1 MLHNVSDLDLR
12 LLRIFACVVRCGGF
26 SAAQGELGMGQSTIS
41 THIASLETRLGY
53 RLCERGKSGFRL
65 TEKGE
70 RVLDYAQNLF
80 AALGDFRDQVQ
91 SLAGRLVGELHL
103 GLADNIATLPD
114 ARIHQ
119 TLARFNRRDQDVRLH
134 FLIES
139 SSELERLVLNGR
151 LHLAIACF
159 SRRLPNLRYEPLY
172 HERVAVFC
180 GRAHPLFDKDVRD
193 AAELESCNWIQHGYA
208 VADVQLPAD
217 PQRSTAYAQHMEAVL
232 HAVRAGTH
240 LGYLPTHYAERWVE
254 QGEMRALLPDSLGY
268 GITHSLVVRDEPGHN
283 EALQALVE
291 DLCLEHGVTPISAA
305 R

>member
-26 SAAQGELGMGQSTIS
+26 SAAQGELNMGQSTIS

-70 RVLDYAQNLF
+70 RVLEYAQNLF

-91 SLAGRLVGELHL
+91 SLAGRLVGELHI
-103 GLADNIATLPD
+103 GLADNIATLPE
-114 ARIHQ
+114 ARIHNA
-119 TLARFNRRDQDVRLH
+119 LARFNRRDQAVRLH
-134 FLIES
+134 VLIES
-139 SSELERLVLNGR
+139 SSELERLLLNGR

-159 SRRLPNLRYEPLY
+159 SRRLPNLRYQPLY

-180 GRAHPLFDKDVRD
+180 GRQHPLFDRD
-193 AAELESCNWIQHGYA
+193 IQSVDELQSCDWIQHGYA
-208 VADVQLPAD
+208 VADIQLPAD
-217 PQRSTAYAQHMEAVL
+217 PQRSTAFTQHMEAVL

-240 LGYLPTHYAERWVE
+240 LGYLPTHYAQRWVE
-254 QGEMRALLPDSLGY
+254 QGEMRALLPETLGY

-283 EALQALVE
+283 EALLALVA
-291 DLCLEHGVTPISAA
+291 DLRQEHGLEPISAA

>member
-1 MLHNVSDLDLR
+1 M
-12 LLRIFACVVRCGGF
+12 
-26 SAAQGELGMGQSTIS
+26 
-41 THIASLETRLGY
+41 
-53 RLCERGKSGFRL
+53 
-65 TEKGE
+65 
-70 RVLDYAQNLF
+70 LDYAQNLF

-139 SSELERLVLNGR
+139 SSELERLVLSGR

-180 GRAHPLFDKDVRD
+180 GREHPLFDKDVRD
-193 AAELESCNWIQHGYA
+193 AAELETCNWIQHGYA

-217 PQRSTAYAQHMEAVL
+217 PQRSTAFAQHMEAVL

-291 DLCLEHGVTPISAA
+291 DLRLEHGVTPINAA